1 MPGLVPEADAESAS
15 TVGGDQAFSSTSAD
29 TGVQGSTESHLDSF
43 FQGSAWTRED
53 VLLVIAMFQAAVLV
67 AALVGIYDA

>member
-15 TVGGDQAFSSTSAD
+15 TTGGDQAFSTSATN

-43 FQGSAWTRED
+43 FEESSWTRED
-53 VLLVIAMFQAAVLV
+53 VMLIIALFQFSVLLVTV
-67 AALVGIYDA
+67 VGVYDA